1 MAQFK
6 YGSDEP
12 KKVRVIGHG
21 GREIEV
27 EEQLAKSMGYK
38 LATSKPKPQPV
49 NQAAADEKKGA

>member
-1 MAQFK
+1 VAQFK
-6 YGSDEP
+6 YGSSEP

-38 LATSKPKPQPV
+38 LATSKPQRA

>member
-6 YGSDEP
+6 YGSEGP

-38 LATSKPKPQPV
+38 LATSKPQRV